1 MTIANN
7 LSRQEKYLD
16 NDSII
21 FFDDVIKG
29 LSKNLKTL
37 PCKYFYD
44 EYGSQLFEQICDC
57 RDYYLT
63 VTEMSLLQEI
73 APEIAEIVGEDIAL
87 LEPGAG
93 AIRKLSL
100 LLNEIKKI
108 AVYIP
113 TDISGAFLQD
123 SAERIRAQFPEIVT
137 HPLIGD
143 FTQKLD
149 LGNLIAEHDAK
160 RTIIFFPGSTFGN
173 FTPEEGKIFL
183 QNMAQIAG
191 DDGGLIIGI
200 DLVKDAGILERAY
213 DDCDGITAK
222 FNKNILTRINNELN
236 GNFDL
241 ECFSHKAVFNQEDS
255 RMEMHLVSND
265 VQNIKIGDT
274 HFEFKADEIIHT
286 ENSYKYTKEKFA
298 ELAELADFPVRKY
311 WTDENNLFSI
321 QYLSKKPF

>member
-7 LSRQEKYLD
+7 LSRQDKYLD
-16 NDSII
+16 NESLI

-63 VTEMSLLQEI
+63 TTEMNLLQEI

-123 SAERIRAQFPEIVT
+123 SAQRIRAQFPEIVT

-149 LGNLIAEHDAK
+149 LGNLITEHNAK
-160 RTIIFFPGSTFGN
+160 RTIIFFPALLSAILPPKRARF
-173 FTPEEGKIFL
+173 FCKIWRRL
-183 QNMAQIAG
+183 PVMMAA
-191 DDGGLIIGI
+191 
-200 DLVKDAGILERAY
+200 
-213 DDCDGITAK
+213 
-222 FNKNILTRINNELN
+222 
-236 GNFDL
+236 
-241 ECFSHKAVFNQEDS
+241 
-255 RMEMHLVSND
+255 
-265 VQNIKIGDT
+265 
-274 HFEFKADEIIHT
+274 
-286 ENSYKYTKEKFA
+286 
-298 ELAELADFPVRKY
+298 
-311 WTDENNLFSI
+311 
-321 QYLSKKPF
+321 